1 MRKTLK
7 PSLQYSLNR
16 ASENAGRSRE
26 IMIKAVFF
34 DFYYTLCVW
43 GKPLEE
49 SLQKIADRYQFEIDW
64 KRYAAAVEN
73 LFAEAS
79 GTDPSTHSL
88 LGTMQK
94 IVDSYCE
101 FIRQLGV
108 QEHAEQMA
116 WELLQAGHS
125 LFAANVATLYDD
137 VVPTLQRLKDDGYK
151 LAIVSNWDTPL
162 DPLAERLGIAHYFDI
177 IVASHDERVRSAKP
191 DPHIFEYT
199 LNAVGVSAEE
209 TVHVGDTY
217 EADIIGAEGV
227 GIRPILIDRDEP
239 YVDRWDETIR
249 SLAELP
255 ELLNTT

>member
-1 MRKTLK
+1 
-7 PSLQYSLNR
+7 
-16 ASENAGRSRE
+16 
-26 IMIKAVFF
+26 MIKAVFF
-34 DFYYTLCVW
+34 DFYYTLAVW
-43 GKPLEE
+43 GQPLDE

-64 KRYAAAVEN
+64 ERYAVAVQD
-73 LFAEAS
+73 LFADAS
-79 GTDPSTHSL
+79 GTDPADHSI
-88 LGTMQK
+88 LGTMNT
-94 IVDSYCE
+94 IVESYCE
-101 FIRQLGV
+101 FIRELGV
-108 QEHAEQMA
+108 EEHAEQMA

-137 VVPTLQRLKDDGYK
+137 VIPTLQKLRGDGYK

-162 DPLAERLGIAHYFDI
+162 DPLTERLGIAHYFDTI
-177 IVASHDERVRSAKP
+177 TASHDERVRSAKP

-199 LNAVGVSAEE
+199 LNVVGVSAEE

-217 EADIIGAEGV
+217 EADIIGAQGV

-255 ELLNTT
+255 DLL